1 LKLQHH
7 EDRSAAHVTT
17 MAADDLTIDDAW
29 NYVKSAVLAGWS
41 KTTKP
46 MRAAGMFMIFVYA
59 IYNPSMDKGTN

>member
-1 LKLQHH
+1 
-7 EDRSAAHVTT
+7 